1 MRRKA
6 SFSQRSKILYEN
18 KGEHIVKFKVMC
30 MEPCAMIL
38 VYLFYFTPF
47 SSSEIVSSLDQLLQH
62 IHNNEAID
70 QSQLQEKISIET
82 SAELAYLHDLG
93 IIHCDIKPNN
103 ILFPTSITAP

>member
-1 MRRKA
+1 M
-6 SFSQRSKILYEN
+6 Y
-18 KGEHIVKFKVMC
+18 
-30 MEPCAMIL
+30 
-38 VYLFYFTPF
+38 
-47 SSSEIVSSLDQLLQH
+47 
-62 IHNNEAID
+62 NEAID

>member
-30 MEPCAMIL
+30 MEPCAMML

-47 SSSEIVSSLDQLLQH
+47 SSSEIVSSLDQLLRH
-62 IHNNEAID
+62 IHNSEAID
-70 QSQLQEKISIET
+70 QS
-82 SAELAYLHDLG
+82 ELAYLHDLG
-93 IIHCDIKPNN
+93 IIHCDIKLNN